1 MKWRSQF
8 SIHEKRAGK
17 NIIVDPIT
25 HTTDDIYDDSD
36 DNNDDDDEVDDNCGA
51 LQCQW
56 QLLPCCCLC
65 QCRRPGLTFAN
76 ITTAVRMMMMVML
89 TLPKAVTMM
98 ININND
104 DVLMIMINIC

>member
-8 SIHEKRAGK
+8 STHEKRAGK

-25 HTTDDIYDDSD
+25 NTSDDIYDDSD

-56 QLLPCCCLC
+56 QLLL
-65 QCRRPGLTFAN
+65 LS
-76 ITTAVRMMMMVML
+76 
-89 TLPKAVTMM
+89 LPLPQTG
-98 ININND
+98 INIR
-104 DVLMIMINIC
+104 